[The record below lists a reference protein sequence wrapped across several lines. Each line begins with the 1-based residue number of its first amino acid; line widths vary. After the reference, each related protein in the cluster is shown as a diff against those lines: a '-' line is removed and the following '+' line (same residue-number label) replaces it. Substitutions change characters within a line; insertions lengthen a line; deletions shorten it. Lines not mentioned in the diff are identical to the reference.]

1 MRFRLFDDELSLD
14 GGHLH
19 MAGGVRDLTGGPTSK
34 RGWRRP
40 FVIDKC
46 APFHDKGVNGSY
58 ILKKSKSKAGEAA
71 VILEITAPKSFP

>member
-1 MRFRLFDDELSLD
+1 
-14 GGHLH
+14 

-46 APFHDKGVNGSY
+46 APFHDKV
-58 ILKKSKSKAGEAA
+58 LKKSKSKAGEAA